1 MKTLLSKNPLKLTF
15 ALLLS
20 VVMLGAASCSKSDKK
35 DEGFPRTLAIEYK
48 VTSTSG
54 LPKADLHFTNETG
67 GQSSLADASLP
78 FSKKLNVTMSERG
91 VIALSIGIVASGNA
105 KLEILHDGKV
115 VKTQT
120 FSGND
125 VISGTIDY
133 GVGL

>member
-1 MKTLLSKNPLKLTF
+1 MKTLLSKNPLKLAF

-20 VVMLGAASCSKSDKK
+20 VVMLGAASCSKSEKK
-35 DEGFPRTLAIEYK
+35 EGFPRTLDIEYK
-48 VTSTSG
+48 VTSSSG
-54 LPKADLHFTNETG
+54 LAKADLHFVNETG
-67 GQSSLADASLP
+67 GMSSLADASLP
-78 FSKKLNVTMSERG
+78 FSKKLKITMNERG
-91 VIALSIGIVASGNA
+91 VIALSIGVVANGNA

-125 VISGTIDY
+125 VISGSIEY